1 MKNLVAYKSNSLI
14 EASYKLSLQEQ
25 RLLFICI
32 GKINPL
38 DVIPRKNFE
47 ITAQEFFD
55 AFPDM
60 GRENAEN
67 CLQEAADKISERWI
81 YIHWKHKEE
90 KIRWVQGQVKYST
103 GLAKI
108 ELIFSDL
115 IMPYLTQLKNKFTG
129 ISIKNIS
136 SLKRTYSI
144 RLYEL
149 LIQYKEIG
157 YRKITV
163 EDFRSM
169 LNIEDKYKE
178 YKDLKKYVISP
189 AIKELEEK
197 SNITIKFD
205 TERKGRNIYAL
216 LFSFRTH

>member
-25 RLLFICI
+25 RLLLVCI

-38 DVIPRKNFE
+38 NTTQNKTFQ
-47 ITAQEFFD
+47 ITSHEFFN

-60 GRENAEN
+60 GKENAERR
-67 CLQEAADKISERWI
+67 LQEASDKLAERWI
-81 YIHWKHKEE
+81 YIQWQHKEE
-90 KIRWVQGQVKYST
+90 KIRWVQGQVKYFT
-103 GLAKI
+103 GEAKI
-108 ELIFSDL
+108 ELVFSDL

-149 LIQYKEIG
+149 LIQYKEVG

-163 EDFRSM
+163 EAFRSM
-169 LNIEDKYKE
+169 LNVENKYE
-178 YKDLKKYVISP
+178 HFKDLNKFILLP
-189 AIKELEEK
+189 ALHELNTK
-197 SNITIKFD
+197 SNITVNLHK
-205 TERKGRNIYAL
+205 EKKGRNISAL
-216 LFSFRTH
+216 LFSFREK

>member
-25 RLLFICI
+25 RLLFVCI

-38 DVIPRKNFE
+38 DVTPKKNFQ
-47 ITAQEFFD
+47 ITSQEFFD

-67 CLQEAADKISERWI
+67 CLQEAADKIAERWI
-81 YIHWKHKEE
+81 YIHWQHKEE
-90 KIRWVQGQVKYST
+90 KIRWVQGQVKYFT
-103 GLAKI
+103 GNAKI
-108 ELIFSDL
+108 ELFFSDL

-129 ISIKNIS
+129 ISIQNIS

-157 YRKITV
+157 CRTISV

-169 LNIEDKYKE
+169 LNLEDKYKQ
-178 YKDLKKYVISP
+178 YKDLNKYVLSP
-189 AIKELEEK
+189 AIKELNDK
-197 SNITIKFD
+197 SNITVKLE
-205 TERKGRNIYAL
+205 TKRKGRNISAL
-216 LFSFRTH
+216 LFYFKTH